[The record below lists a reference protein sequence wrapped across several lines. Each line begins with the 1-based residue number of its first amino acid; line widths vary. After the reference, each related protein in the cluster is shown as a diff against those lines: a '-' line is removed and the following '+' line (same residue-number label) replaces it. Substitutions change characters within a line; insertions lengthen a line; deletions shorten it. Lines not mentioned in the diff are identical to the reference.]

1 MANLTNKQ
9 QGEVLKYQAKS
20 QALFTDAA
28 ADNARKQ
35 FNAQSENQVEQFF
48 KQLGATVIDQNKNR
62 VAAMRQF
69 NVNEQNAQAR
79 YNTSLVDSR
88 DKFNS
93 TMQAQINQSNAAW
106 RRQINTVNTA
116 NQNDANRQNALN
128 LLNVSQNALNNIWQA
143 YRDESSWLNNKSL
156 QREQYAHE
164 LTKIGLSG
172 DVDERLFNHTT
183 KTNTWAA
190 FGSTVLNW
198 LKKL

>member
-1 MANLTNKQ
+1 VQ
-9 QGEVLKYQAKS
+9 S
-20 QALFTDAA
+20 LFTDAA

-79 YNTSLVDSR
+79 YNTSIVDAR

-116 NQNDANRQNALN
+116 TQNEANRQNALN
-128 LLNVSQNALNNIWQA
+128 TLNVSQNALNRVWQS
-143 YRDESSWLNNKSL
+143 YRDESSWLMQQSMSK
-156 QREQYAHE
+156 EQYAHE
-164 LTKIGLSG
+164 LIKLSLNG
-172 DVDERLFNHTT
+172 DVNAKLFND
-183 KTNTWAA
+183 KVKADTWKSAGTA
-190 FGSTVLNW
+190 LYNW
-198 LKKL
+198 FKDL